1 MRDDLSMQG
10 SIQTPWFR
18 IEKGCTSFPEQPQT
32 FSQNQ
37 HRLLVQ
43 GMYGSEDARGLLQRS
58 DRFTLRRSGR
68 MEEDPPHMAHL
79 SHFIC
84 MGLG

>member
-1 MRDDLSMQG
+1 MHDELSKQG

-18 IEKGCTSFPEQPQT
+18 TNKGCIGFPEQTQT

-43 GMYGSEDARGLLQRS
+43 GMYDSKDARGLFQRLNDSHS
-58 DRFTLRRSGR
+58 DGRVEWRRT
-68 MEEDPPHMAHL
+68 PTMAHL